1 MTDGTSRVEAVSAG
15 ATPVAPALGVGGSE
29 AGVGLASDIAQQEA
43 PAGAS
48 WMLTG
53 DTCALI
59 IGQWGTHFFAA
70 GIWSQHGERAVACN
84 ARSMIA
90 RVKATSLERRVMI
103 YLSGILLGRLD
114 YYL

>member
-1 MTDGTSRVEAVSAG
+1 VIGGTSRVAAVSVG
-15 ATPVAPALGVGGSE
+15 ATPVVLALEVGGSE
-29 AGVGLASDIAQQEA
+29 AGVGLLADIAQQEA

-53 DTCALI
+53 DAGALI

-70 GIWSQHGERAVACN
+70 GIWSKHGERAVACN

-90 RVKATSLERRVMI
+90 SVNATSLERRVMI

>member
-1 MTDGTSRVEAVSAG
+1 M
-15 ATPVAPALGVGGSE
+15 PA
-29 AGVGLASDIAQQEA
+29 DIAQQEA

-48 WMLTG
+48 WTLTG
-53 DTCALI
+53 EAGALI

-70 GIWSQHGERAVACN
+70 GIWSKHGERAVACN
-84 ARSMIA
+84 AKSMIA
-90 RVKATSLERRVMI
+90 TVKATSLERRVMI